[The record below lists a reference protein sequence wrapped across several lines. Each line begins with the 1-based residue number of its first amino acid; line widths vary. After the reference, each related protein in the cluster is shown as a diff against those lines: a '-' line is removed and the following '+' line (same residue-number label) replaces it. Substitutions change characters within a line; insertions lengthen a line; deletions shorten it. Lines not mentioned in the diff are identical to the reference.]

1 MQDKGLE
8 YDIWLLGEGARHKK
22 ELESLLAAQNVKNVR
37 FLGFNANP
45 YCVMRACD
53 CVVLASE
60 FEGFGLVVCEA
71 CVLQKPVIA
80 SDIAAHKE
88 VLGLE
93 SGEICGLLFENKNA
107 INLAECMEKMLQDG
121 ALRANLANRATQIS
135 QKFSLE
141 KSGREFVRAITEF

>member
-1 MQDKGLE
+1 M
-8 YDIWLLGEGARHKK
+8 
-22 ELESLLAAQNVKNVR
+22 LATQGVKNVR
-37 FLGFNANP
+37 FLGFSANP

-88 VLGLE
+88 VLGLD
-93 SGEICGLLFENKNA
+93 SHEICGLLFENKNA
-107 INLAECMEKMLQDG
+107 ANLAECMEKMLRDG
-121 ALRANLANRATQIS
+121 DLRANFTNRATQIS

-141 KSGREFVRAITEF
+141 KSGREFIRALTEF